1 MIKGRYSLHIYQVLV
16 GCLLSLV
23 LVSGL
28 QAAVPNPSSSF
39 KPESFQSLIDQKTAS
54 IIVFSASYCAHC
66 PAVVRSLTKQSR
78 RMAKPPRLI
87 VVMADELPS
96 PADKKSIYND
106 VDHLMVFEG
115 NEMAIRHAVN
125 PTWRGLTPFVVLVG
139 KDGRVSFFNGQPPG
153 SDLQAWLSQQAR

>member
-1 MIKGRYSLHIYQVLV
+1 
-16 GCLLSLV
+16 
-23 LVSGL
+23 
-28 QAAVPNPSSSF
+28 
-39 KPESFQSLIDQKTAS
+39 
-54 IIVFSASYCAHC
+54 
-66 PAVVRSLTKQSR
+66 
-78 RMAKPPRLI
+78 MANPPRLI
-87 VVMADELPS
+87 VVMADGLPS

-106 VDHLMVFEG
+106 VDHLLVFEG